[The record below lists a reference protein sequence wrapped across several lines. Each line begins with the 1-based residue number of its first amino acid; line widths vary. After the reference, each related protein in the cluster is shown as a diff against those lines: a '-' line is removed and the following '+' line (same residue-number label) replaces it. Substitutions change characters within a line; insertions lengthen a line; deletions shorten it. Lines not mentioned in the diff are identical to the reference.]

1 MTGTFVILDLLGGVA
16 LLLWGVR
23 MVRTGME
30 RGWGDRLRAWLER
43 RLSNRI
49 AAFGGGL
56 GVTAVLGSATATTL
70 IVASLAGSGVL
81 APATGLAVLL
91 GADVGSAATAAV
103 LASGSSVA
111 AMLAPVLIFAGYLT
125 FGRSAEFRPRNMGRM
140 LIGLGLMLLALKLV
154 VGATAPLREATLFHD
169 VLDAL
174 AAEPVLAFLAG
185 AALTWICHSSLAVV
199 LLLTTFVLN
208 GSLAP
213 EQALPFVLGLNL
225 GGGLP
230 ALTATLGQPAAAR
243 QLPVANL
250 LCRGGLALAGLLAM
264 APLLRGLDGLH
275 LTAATAVAQMHIGFN
290 LAAAAIF
297 LPMSE
302 HVLRLV
308 GRLLP
313 ADPPSGEAPITPRY
327 LVPSALTTPH
337 MALTN
342 AGLETARMAEMVA
355 RMTELTLEVLESGKL
370 ETLRDLAPLD
380 DQLAAHLKALGA
392 YLSGLAAEGRTGDEA
407 RRARMILHY
416 AGSLEHAGDIIRRNL
431 GDRARQKV
439 RRNIG
444 LGAMQRDSLA
454 GLRAVVLE
462 TLRVLPAALCSDDL
476 EVAKDLA
483 SRKDVFRALEDR
495 IVAADLSQ
503 GSPDSAASKLFLD
516 LLRDLHR
523 VNSVL
528 SAAAYPR
535 LAAAGLMHSSRL
547 RGQEPDLRTAGDA
560 G

>member
-30 RGWGDRLRAWLER
+30 RGWGDRLRGWLER

-70 IVASLAGSGVL
+70 IASSLVGGGLL
-81 APATGLAVLL
+81 APTTGLAVLL

-111 AMLAPVLIFAGYLT
+111 AMLAPVLIFAGYVT

-140 LIGLGLMLLALKLV
+140 LIGLGLMLFALKLV
-154 VGATAPLREATLFHD
+154 VGATAPLQQATLFHD
-169 VLDAL
+169 VLNAL
-174 AAEPVLAFLAG
+174 AAEPFLAFLAG
-185 AALTWICHSSLAVV
+185 AILTWICHSSLTVV
-199 LLLTTFVLN
+199 LLLTTFVMN

-213 EQALPFVLGLNL
+213 EQALPFVLGLNF

-230 ALTATLGQPAAAR
+230 ALSATLGQPAAAR
-243 QLPVANL
+243 RLPVANL
-250 LCRGGLALAGLLAM
+250 LCRGGLAVLALLAM
-264 APLLRGLDGLH
+264 APLLRGLNLLH
-275 LTAATAVAQMHIGFN
+275 LTPATAVAQMHLGFN

-297 LPMSE
+297 LPLAPQ
-302 HVLRLV
+302 VLRLV
-308 GRLLP
+308 GWLVP
-313 ADPPSGEAPITPRY
+313 GEPPSGQETTRPRY
-327 LVPSALTTPH
+327 LTASASVTPN

-342 AGLETARMAEMVA
+342 AGLETSRMAEMVT
-355 RMTELTLEVLESGKL
+355 RMVDLTLDVLDSGKL
-370 ETLRDLAPLD
+370 ESLRALQPLD
-380 DQLAAHLKALGA
+380 DSLSAHLKALGQ
-392 YLSGLAAEGRTGDEA
+392 YLSGLTAEGQTGDEA

-416 AGSLEHAGDIIRRNL
+416 AGSLEHAGDIIRRSL

-439 RRNIG
+439 RRNSVFDT
-444 LGAMQRDSLA
+444 MQQNSLA
-454 GLRAVVLE
+454 ELRAVVLE

-476 EVAKDLA
+476 EVAKELA
-483 SRKDVFRALEDR
+483 SRKDAFRALEDR

-503 GSPDSAASKLFLD
+503 GSPDGSAAKLFLD
-516 LLRDLHR
+516 ILRDLHR

-528 SAAAYPR
+528 AAAAYPR
-535 LAAAGLMHSSRL
+535 LTGLMHGSRL
-547 RGQEPDLRTAGDA
+547 RAGGQAGQ

>member
-23 MVRTGME
+23 MVRTGIE
-30 RGWGDRLRAWLER
+30 RGWGDRLRGWLER

-70 IVASLAGSGVL
+70 IASSLVGAGLL
-81 APATGLAVLL
+81 APTTGLAVLL

-111 AMLAPVLIFAGYLT
+111 TMLAPVLIFAGYVT

-140 LIGLGLMLLALKLV
+140 LIGLGLMLFALKLV
-154 VGATAPLREATLFHD
+154 VGATAPLQQATLFHD

-174 AAEPVLAFLAG
+174 AAEPFLAFLAG
-185 AALTWICHSSLAVV
+185 AILTWICHSSLTVV
-199 LLLTTFVLN
+199 LLLTTFVMN

-213 EQALPFVLGLNL
+213 EQALPFVLGLNF

-230 ALTATLGQPAAAR
+230 ALSATLGQPAAAR
-243 QLPVANL
+243 MLPVANL
-250 LCRGGLALAGLLAM
+250 LCRGGLAVLAVLAM
-264 APLLRGLDGLH
+264 APLLRGLTLLH
-275 LTAATAVAQMHIGFN
+275 LTPATAVAQMHLGFN

-297 LPMSE
+297 LPLAPQ
-302 HVLRLV
+302 VLRLV
-308 GRLLP
+308 GWLLP
-313 ADPPSGEAPITPRY
+313 GEPPSEQEATRPRY
-327 LVPSALTTPH
+327 LTPSASMTPN

-342 AGLETARMAEMVA
+342 AGLETSRMAEMVT
-355 RMTELTLEVLESGKL
+355 RMVDLALDVLDSGKL
-370 ETLRDLAPLD
+370 ESLRELQPLD
-380 DQLAAHLKALGA
+380 DRLSAHLKALGH
-392 YLSGLAAEGRTGDEA
+392 YLSGLTAEGQTGDEA

-439 RRNIG
+439 RRNSVFDT
-444 LGAMQRDSLA
+444 MQQNSLA
-454 GLRAVVLE
+454 ELRAVVQE

-483 SRKDVFRALEDR
+483 SRKDAFRALEDR
-495 IVAADLSQ
+495 IVAVDLSQ
-503 GSPDSAASKLFLD
+503 GSPDGSVAKLFLD
-516 LLRDLHR
+516 ILRDLHR
-523 VNSVL
+523 INSVL
-528 SAAAYPR
+528 AAAAYPR
-535 LAAAGLMHSSRL
+535 LAAAGLMHGSRL
-547 RGQEPDLRTAGDA
+547 RAEETAMQG
-560 G
+560 

>member
-30 RGWGDRLRAWLER
+30 RGWGDRLRAWLEQ

-111 AMLAPVLIFAGYLT
+111 AMLAPVLIFTGYVT
-125 FGRSAEFRPRNMGRM
+125 FGHSAEFRPRNMGRM
-140 LIGLGLMLLALKLV
+140 LIGLGLMLFALRLV
-154 VGATAPLREATLFHD
+154 VGATAPLREATLFHE

-174 AAEPVLAFLAG
+174 AAEAVLAFLAG
-185 AALTWICHSSLAVV
+185 AILTWICHSSLAVV
-199 LLLTTFVLN
+199 LLLTTFVMS

-213 EQALPFVLGLNL
+213 EQALPFVLGLNF

-230 ALTATLGQPAAAR
+230 ALSATMGQPAAAL

-250 LCRGGLALAGLLAM
+250 LCRGGLALAGLIAM
-264 APLLRGLDGLH
+264 VPLLRVLDLLH
-275 LTAATAVAQMHIGFN
+275 LPPATAVAQMHLGFN
-290 LAAAAIF
+290 LVAALVF
-297 LPMSE
+297 LPVSGQI
-302 HVLRLV
+302 LRLV
-308 GRLLP
+308 ARLVP
-313 ADPPSGEAPITPRY
+313 ADPHTGAAAMAPRY
-327 LVPSALTTPH
+327 LVSSALDTPQ
-337 MALTN
+337 MILTS
-342 AGLETARMAEMVA
+342 AGLEATRMAEMVT
-355 RMTELTLEVLESGKL
+355 RMTDVTLEVLNSGRL
-370 ETLRDLAPLD
+370 EVLRDLTALD
-380 DQLAAHLKALGA
+380 DQLSAHLKALGR
-392 YLSGLAAEGRTGDEA
+392 YLAGLTAEGQTGNEA

-416 AGSLEHAGDIIRRNL
+416 AGGLEHAGDIIRRNL

-439 RRNIG
+439 RRNTV
-444 LGAMQRDSLA
+444 LSEMQRESLSD
-454 GLRAVVLE
+454 LRAVVLE
-462 TLRVLPAALCSDDL
+462 TLRVLPAALCSDDIG
-476 EVAKDLA
+476 VARDLA

-495 IVAADLSQ
+495 IIAAYLAQ
-503 GSPDSAASKLFLD
+503 GSQDGAAENLFLD
-516 LLRDLHR
+516 VLRDLHR

-535 LAAAGLMHSSRL
+535 LAAVGLMHSSRL
-547 RGQEPDLRTAGDA
+547 RTRGA
-560 G
+560 

>member
-30 RGWGDRLRAWLER
+30 RGWGERLRGWLER

-70 IVASLAGSGVL
+70 IVASLAAGGVL

-125 FGRSAEFRPRNMGRM
+125 FGRSAEFRPRNLGRM
-140 LIGLGLMLLALKLV
+140 LIGLGLMLFALKLV
-154 VGATAPLREATLFHD
+154 VGATAPLREATLFHE
-169 VLDAL
+169 VLNAL
-174 AAEPVLAFLAG
+174 AAEPMLAFLAG
-185 AALTWICHSSLAVV
+185 AILTWICHSSLAVV
-199 LLLTTFVLN
+199 LLLTTFVMN

-213 EQALPFVLGLNL
+213 EQALPFVLGLNF

-230 ALTATLGQPAAAR
+230 ALSATMGQPAAAR

-250 LCRGGLALAGLLAM
+250 LCRGGLALLALLAM
-264 APLLRGLDGLH
+264 TPLLRGLDLLH
-275 LTAATAVAQMHIGFN
+275 LTPATAVAQMHLGFN

-297 LPMSE
+297 LPLSH
-302 HVLRLV
+302 HVLRIVAWLV
-308 GRLLP
+308 
-313 ADPPSGEAPITPRY
+313 ADTAPQDQEPITPRY
-327 LVPSALTTPH
+327 LVPSATRTPH

-342 AGLETARMAEMVA
+342 AGLETARMAEMVS
-355 RMTELTLEVLESGKL
+355 RMTDRALDVLDSGKL
-370 ETLRDLAPLD
+370 ETLRELTVLD
-380 DQLAAHLKALGA
+380 DQLAAHLKALNR
-392 YLSGLAAEGRTGDEA
+392 YLGGLSAEGQTGEEA

-416 AGSLEHAGDIIRRNL
+416 AGSLEHAGNIIRRNL
-431 GDRARQKV
+431 GDRARAKV
-439 RRNIG
+439 RRSCR
-444 LGAMQRDSLA
+444 LDPTQQARLTE
-454 GLRAVVLE
+454 LRALVLD
-462 TLRVLPAALCSDDL
+462 TLRVMPAALCSDDL
-476 EVAKDLA
+476 EVAKALA
-483 SRKDVFRALEDR
+483 SRKDAFRALEDH
-495 IVAADLSQ
+495 IVATDLSQ
-503 GSPDSAASKLFLD
+503 GSANSAAAKLFLD
-516 LLRDLHR
+516 ILRDLHR

-528 SAAAYPR
+528 AAAAYPR
-535 LAAAGLMHSSRL
+535 LAAAGLMHGSRL
-547 RGQEPDLRTAGDA
+547 RHEDGIRQE
-560 G
+560 

>member
-30 RGWGDRLRAWLER
+30 RGWGDRLRGWLER

-70 IVASLAGSGVL
+70 IVASLAAGGVL

-111 AMLAPVLIFAGYLT
+111 AMLAPVMIFVGYVT
-125 FGRSAEFRPRNMGRM
+125 FGRSAEFRPRNLGRM
-140 LIGLGLMLLALKLV
+140 LIGLGLMLFALKVV

-169 VLDAL
+169 VLNAL
-174 AAEPVLAFLAG
+174 SAEPVLAFLTG
-185 AALTWICHSSLAVV
+185 AILTWICHSSLAVV
-199 LLLTTFVLN
+199 LLLTTFVIN

-213 EQALPFVLGLNL
+213 DQALPFVLGLNF

-230 ALTATLGQPAAAR
+230 ALSATMGQPGVAR

-250 LCRGGLALAGLLAM
+250 MCRGGLAVLALLAM
-264 APLLRGLDGLH
+264 TPVLRGLDQLH
-275 LTAATAVAQMHIGFN
+275 LTPGTAVAQMHLGFN
-290 LAAAAIF
+290 LMAAGLF
-297 LPMSE
+297 LPLSQ

-308 GRLLP
+308 VWLVP
-313 ADPPSGEAPITPRY
+313 ADPTLEKEMITPRY
-327 LVPSALTTPH
+327 LEPSATQTPH

-342 AGLETARMAEMVA
+342 AGLETARMAEMVS
-355 RMTELTLEVLESGKL
+355 RMTERALDVLDNGKL
-370 ETLRDLAPLD
+370 ETLRDLTLLD
-380 DQLAAHLKALGA
+380 DQLSAHLKALNR
-392 YLSGLAAEGRTGDEA
+392 YLVGLSAEGQTSEEA
-407 RRARMILHY
+407 CRARMILHY

-431 GDRARQKV
+431 GERARAKV
-439 RRNIG
+439 RRNCS
-444 LGAMQRDSLA
+444 LNAMQQASITE
-454 GLRAVVLE
+454 LRTVVLD

-483 SRKDVFRALEDR
+483 SRKDAFRTLEDR
-495 IVAADLSQ
+495 LVARDLSQ
-503 GSPDSAASKLFLD
+503 GSPDTASAKLFYD
-516 LLRDLHR
+516 ILRDLHR
-523 VNSVL
+523 INSVL
-528 SAAAYPR
+528 AAAAYPR
-535 LAAAGLMHSSRL
+535 LAATGLMHGSRL
-547 RGQEPDLRTAGDA
+547 RD
-560 G
+560 

>member
-1 MTGTFVILDLLGGVA
+1 VTGTFVILDLLGGVA

-30 RGWGDRLRAWLER
+30 RGWGDRLRAWLEQ

-56 GVTAVLGSATATTL
+56 CVTAVLGSATATTL
-70 IVASLAGSGVL
+70 IAASLAGSGVL

-111 AMLAPVLIFAGYLT
+111 AMLAPVLIFAGYTT
-125 FGRSAEFRPRNMGRM
+125 FGRSVEFRPRNMGRM
-140 LIGLGLMLLALKLV
+140 LIGLGLMLFALKLV
-154 VGATAPLREATLFHD
+154 VGATAPLREATLFHE
-169 VLDAL
+169 VLNAL

-185 AALTWICHSSLAVV
+185 AVLTWICHSSLAVV
-199 LLLTTFVLN
+199 LLMTTFVMN

-213 EQALPFVLGLNL
+213 EQALPFVLGLNF

-230 ALTATLGQPAAAR
+230 ALSATMGQPAAAR

-250 LCRGGLALAGLLAM
+250 LCRGGLAVTALMAM
-264 APLLRGLDGLH
+264 TLLLRGLDWLH
-275 LTAATAVAQMHIGFN
+275 LTPATAVAQMHIGFN

-297 LPMSE
+297 LPLSN

-308 GRLLP
+308 GLLLP
-313 ADPPSGEAPITPRY
+313 ADPPSGEASITPRY
-327 LVPSALTTPH
+327 LVPSTLATPY
-337 MALTN
+337 MTLTN
-342 AGLETARMAEMVA
+342 AGLETARMAEMVTQ
-355 RMTELTLEVLESGKL
+355 MTELTLDVLESGKL
-370 ETLRDLAPLD
+370 QTLNQLPPLD
-380 DQLAAHLKALGA
+380 EQLSAHLKALGR
-392 YLSGLAAEGRTGDEA
+392 YLAGLTAEGQSGDEA
-407 RRARMILHY
+407 RRARMILQY

-439 RRNIG
+439 RQHARLDDAQTN
-444 LGAMQRDSLA
+444 SLA
-454 GLRAVVLE
+454 ELRGVVLE
-462 TLRVLPAALCSDDL
+462 TLRVLPTALCSDDL
-476 EVAKDLA
+476 EIAKELA
-483 SRKDVFRALEDR
+483 SRKDVFRALEDS
-495 IVAADLSQ
+495 IVADDLTQ
-503 GSPDSAASKLFLD
+503 GAADSATSKLFFD
-516 LLRDLHR
+516 IVRDLHR

-547 RGQEPDLRTAGDA
+547 RGQHMAS
-560 G
+560 

>member
-1 MTGTFVILDLLGGVA
+1 MTGTLVILDLLGGVA

-70 IVASLAGSGVL
+70 IVAGLAGGGVL

-111 AMLAPVLIFAGYLT
+111 AMLAPLLIFAGYVT
-125 FGRSAEFRPRNMGRM
+125 FGRSAEFRPRNLGRM
-140 LIGLGLMLLALKLV
+140 LIGLGLMLFALKLV
-154 VGATAPLREATLFHD
+154 VGATAPLREATLFHE
-169 VLDAL
+169 VLNAL
-174 AAEPVLAFLAG
+174 AAEPLLAFLAG
-185 AALTWICHSSLAVV
+185 ALLTWLCHSSLAVV
-199 LLLTTFVLN
+199 LLLTTFVIN
-208 GSLAP
+208 GSLGP
-213 EQALPFVLGLNL
+213 EQALPFVLGLNF

-243 QLPVANL
+243 HLPVANL
-250 LCRGGLALAGLLAM
+250 LCRGGLAVVGLLAL
-264 APLLRGLDGLH
+264 APLLRGMALLH
-275 LTAATAVAQMHIGFN
+275 PAPATAVAQLHLGFN

-297 LPMSE
+297 LPLSGP
-302 HVLRLV
+302 VLRLV

-313 ADPPSGEAPITPRY
+313 TDPPSDQMHYAPRY
-327 LVPSALTTPH
+327 LTAAAPDLPEV
-337 MALTN
+337 ALTN
-342 AGLETARMAEMVA
+342 AALETARMAEMVTA
-355 RMTELTLEVLESGKL
+355 MAERTLEVLDSGKL

-380 DQLAAHLKALGA
+380 AQLSAHLKALGA
-392 YLSGLAAEGRTGDEA
+392 YLFGLAAEGRSGA
-407 RRARMILHY
+407 AAQRARMILHY

-439 RRNIG
+439 RRNVG
-444 LGAMQRDSLA
+444 LDARQRTSLA
-454 GLRAVVLE
+454 ELRAVVLE
-462 TLRVLPAALCSDDL
+462 TLRVLPAALCSDALD
-476 EVAKDLA
+476 VAMDLA

-495 IVAADLSQ
+495 IVAADLAEGQ
-503 GSPDSAASKLFLD
+503 PDSAASKLFLD
-516 LLRDLHR
+516 ILRDLHR

-528 SAAAYPR
+528 AAAAYPR
-535 LAAAGLMHSSRL
+535 LAAAGLMHPSRL
-547 RGQEPDLRTAGDA
+547 RDQDA
-560 G
+560 PSD

>member
-30 RGWGDRLRAWLER
+30 RGWGDRLRGWLER
-43 RLSNRI
+43 RLSSPV

-56 GVTAVLGSATATTL
+56 GATAVLGSATATTL
-70 IVASLAGSGVL
+70 IVAGLAGSGVL
-81 APATGLAVLL
+81 APAAGLAVLL

-103 LASGSSVA
+103 LASGSSAA
-111 AMLAPVLIFAGYLT
+111 AMLAPVLVFAGYVT

-140 LIGLGLMLLALKLV
+140 LIGLGLMLFALKLV
-154 VGATAPLREATLFHD
+154 VGATTPLREATLFHE

-199 LLLTTFVLN
+199 LLLTTFVIN

-213 EQALPFVLGLNL
+213 VQALPFVLGLNL

-250 LCRGGLALAGLLAM
+250 LCRGGLALAGLAAM
-264 APLLRGLDGLH
+264 APLLRGLDWLH
-275 LTAATAVAQMHIGFN
+275 LTPATAVAQMHLGFN
-290 LAAAAIF
+290 LAAALVF
-297 LPMSE
+297 LPLSS
-302 HVLRLV
+302 RIPALV

-313 ADPPSGEAPITPRY
+313 ADPPSDAPPITPRY
-327 LVPSALTTPH
+327 LAPAASATPQ

-342 AGLETARMAEMVA
+342 AALETARMAEMVA
-355 RMTELTLEVLESGKL
+355 RMTDLVLDVLDSGRLEPLRELL
-370 ETLRDLAPLD
+370 PLD
-380 DQLAAHLKALGA
+380 RQLSAHLKALDR
-392 YLSGLAAEGRTGDEA
+392 YLSGLAAEGQTGEEA

-416 AGSLEHAGDIIRRNL
+416 AGSLEHAGDILRRNL
-431 GDRARQKV
+431 GDRARQKA
-439 RRNIG
+439 RGTIAFGPAR
-444 LGAMQRDSLA
+444 RDSLA
-454 GLRAVVLE
+454 ELRAIVAGS
-462 TLRVLPAALCSDDL
+462 LRVLPAALCSDDL
-476 EVAKDLA
+476 EAAKELAGRKDL
-483 SRKDVFRALEDR
+483 FRALEDR
-495 IVAADLSQ
+495 IVAADLAE
-503 GSPDSAASKLFLD
+503 GAADSAGSKLFLD
-516 LLRDLHR
+516 ILRDLHR

-528 SAAAYPR
+528 AAAAYPR
-535 LAAAGLMHSSRL
+535 LAAAGLMHGSRL
-547 RGQEPDLRTAGDA
+547 RGPRRARPDRAE
-560 G
+560 